1 MRYPSTTYTSICF
14 RRSSDVRSRATEW
27 LWTGWLPAGKLSI
40 LDGDPGLG
48 KSLVTLDLCARLTS
62 GRAWPDDQPSGQ
74 PCNVVVLNAEDS
86 IEDTVRPRL
95 EALGA
100 DLERVYFLEGVI
112 EKDGEDTLRF
122 PAHALALRDLVRE
135 TYAKLVVIDPF
146 VAFLDKTVSSHND
159 RSVRTALRLLK
170 AIAEEEGCAILLVR
184 HLNKDQDKRALYRGG
199 GSIGCV
205 AGVRT
210 AWLVAGDPMILG
222 RRVLAQLKN
231 NLQALAASLAFEVQE
246 ASSTRLALGWFRD
259 SPHTAERLLEASR
272 GRGRPATKRRNAAEN
287 MRLFLDEEPRTLE
300 EVIQFAKAHKIAPRT
315 LDRVK
320 RELGIRSVRAHR
332 MTFWLL
338 PGQLPEDVTED
349 MLLPFETRQ
358 QEKEAFRIES
368 ERAFEELA
376 TTGRIL

>member
-1 MRYPSTTYTSICF
+1 MRYPSTTYTSICV
-14 RRSSDVRSRATEW
+14 RRSSDVLSRPTQW
-27 LWTGWLPAGKLSI
+27 LWSGWLPAGKLSI

-48 KSLVTLDLCARLTS
+48 KSLVTLDLCARLAS
-62 GRAWPDDQPSGQ
+62 GRAWPDEQPGG
-74 PCNVVVLNAEDS
+74 PPLNVVVLNAEDS
-86 IEDTVRPRL
+86 IEDTVKPRL
-95 EALGA
+95 ETLGA
-100 DLERVYFLEGVI
+100 DLDRVYFLEGVV

-122 PAHALALRDLVRE
+122 PAHALALRDLVRD
-135 TYAKLVVIDPF
+135 TDAKLVVIDPF

-170 AIAEEEGCAILLVR
+170 AIAEEQGCAILLVR

-199 GSIGCV
+199 GSIGFV

-210 AWLVAGDPMILG
+210 AWLVAADPINPS

-246 ASSTRLALGWFRD
+246 VLPARLDLHWFRD
-259 SPHTAERLLEASR
+259 SPHTAERLLETSR

-287 MRLFLDEEPRTLE
+287 MRLFLEEEPRTLD
-300 EVIQFAKAHKIAPRT
+300 EVRQFAKDHKIVPRT
-315 LDRVK
+315 LERVK

-338 PGQLPEDVTED
+338 PGQLPEDTTEEV
-349 MLLPFETRQ
+349 LLPFETRQ

-368 ERAFEELA
+368 ERAFHELA